1 MGLIIHVRGLTITS
15 IVTRV
20 QNNIHS
26 PLLSSYYNKY
36 FCTNII
42 QKYFVFYTFNYRVC
56 VFLFHTAN
64 ESFIIISTYTYDIWY
79 STCIILL
86 LMQPTRYY
94 F

>member
-15 IVTRV
+15 IVTIV

-42 QKYFVFYTFNYRVC
+42 QKYFMC
-56 VFLFHTAN
+56 
-64 ESFIIISTYTYDIWY
+64 FIHLIIEYVYFCFIRQMKV
-79 STCIILL
+79 LL
-86 LMQPTRYY
+86 
-94 F
+94 